1 MIRWRCSI
9 WLLLACTFMPLP
21 SGAQSPSTKNT
32 VSVRELSIPAKAMHD
47 FQHGIQLMAKG
58 DPSGSLPCFQHAI
71 LEYSGF
77 YEAYDRIGAA
87 DLKLWRLP
95 EAEQAF
101 QKAIDLSAGQFAHPL
116 FALGAIL
123 DDRKDFAGA
132 LMLVRKGLGL
142 EPDSW
147 SGRYY
152 LGLAL
157 LGLNRLE
164 EAEGSAREALQR
176 KADVPVVHL
185 LLADIH
191 TRKKDYPALVTD
203 LNEYLRLAPNGPESD
218 WARMV
223 RDAAQRAILDSTTTT
238 ALAQALP

>member
-1 MIRWRCSI
+1 
-9 WLLLACTFMPLP
+9 
-21 SGAQSPSTKNT
+21 
-32 VSVRELSIPAKAMHD
+32 MHD
-47 FQHGIQLMAKG
+47 FQQGIQLMAKG
-58 DPSGSLPCFQHAI
+58 DPSGSLPHFQQAI
-71 LEYSGF
+71 LAYAGY

-87 DLKLWRLP
+87 DLKLWRLA

-147 SGRYY
+147 SGHYY
-152 LGLAL
+152 LALAL

-164 EAEGSAREALQR
+164 EAEGSAHEALQR
-176 KADVPVVHL
+176 KADFPVAHL

-218 WARMV
+218 WSRMV
-223 RDAAQRAILDSTTTT
+223 RDAAQRAISDSSTTT
-238 ALAQALP
+238 ALAQPLP